1 MKKIILGI
9 IIFMSVSVSAQVK
22 FEALTDRD
30 TYGLNERFQ
39 LVFSINNEGDNFQ
52 PPKIPNFKVEGPII
66 NKGYEDETQYIN
78 GRTTYKRKIFTNN
91 KKISKNQ

>member
-39 LVFSINNEGDNFQ
+39 LVFSIN
-52 PPKIPNFKVEGPII
+52 KV
-66 NKGYEDETQYIN
+66 
-78 GRTTYKRKIFTNN
+78 F
-91 KKISKNQ
+91 